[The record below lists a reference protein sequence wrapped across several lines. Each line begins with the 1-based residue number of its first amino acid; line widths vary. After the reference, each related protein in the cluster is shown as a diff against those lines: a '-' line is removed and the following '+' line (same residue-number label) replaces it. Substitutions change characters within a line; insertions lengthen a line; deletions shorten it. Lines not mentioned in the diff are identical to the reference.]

1 MLSGYKGYV
10 FGIIGFVV
18 VVILICLIKKEEE

>member
-1 MLSGYKGYV
+1 MLDGFEGYV
-10 FGIIGFVV
+10 FGVVGFVV

>member
-1 MLSGYKGYV
+1 MLSGYEGYV

-18 VVILICLIKKEEE
+18 VVTLICLFKKEEE